1 MARPLGLQPPRL
13 LVTGRLLG
21 HLERWGRCGERDAG
35 AAPGRPAPAG
45 RSVPSGGRI
54 PRPEAGGGPLWQW
67 ACGRSPRTL
76 SVRAEDMGEPPMPR
90 GAAGRTGATPV
101 LLSGGHRREGRTRAR
116 LSTATSASKTRTR
129 RGQEAGRRA
138 GREKPPARRHRW
150 GGQRWLGGW
159 GPAADV
165 CTCPPAGRGSA
176 ARRGSTTATQP
187 QARRGRG
194 LQCRRSPPAPTAR
207 SKVTSP

>member
-1 MARPLGLQPPRL
+1 MACPLGLQPPRL

-21 HLERWGRCGERDAG
+21 HLERWGRCGERDGG

-45 RSVPSGGRI
+45 RSVRSGGRI

-101 LLSGGHRREGRTRAR
+101 LLSGGTSTRGADSGTVVHGDVRQQDPDQEGAGGG
-116 LSTATSASKTRTR
+116 SPGGEGEAP
-129 RGQEAGRRA
+129 GQEAQVGWAALAGGVGPGR
-138 GREKPPARRHRW
+138 
-150 GGQRWLGGW
+150 
-159 GPAADV
+159 
-165 CTCPPAGRGSA
+165 
-176 ARRGSTTATQP
+176 
-187 QARRGRG
+187 
-194 LQCRRSPPAPTAR
+194 
-207 SKVTSP
+207 

>member
-101 LLSGGHRREGRTRAR
+101 LLSGGTSTRGADSGTVVHGDVRQQDPDQEGAGGG
-116 LSTATSASKTRTR
+116 SPGGEGEAP
-129 RGQEAGRRA
+129 GQEAQVGWAALAGGVGPGR
-138 GREKPPARRHRW
+138 
-150 GGQRWLGGW
+150 
-159 GPAADV
+159 
-165 CTCPPAGRGSA
+165 
-176 ARRGSTTATQP
+176 
-187 QARRGRG
+187 
-194 LQCRRSPPAPTAR
+194 
-207 SKVTSP
+207 